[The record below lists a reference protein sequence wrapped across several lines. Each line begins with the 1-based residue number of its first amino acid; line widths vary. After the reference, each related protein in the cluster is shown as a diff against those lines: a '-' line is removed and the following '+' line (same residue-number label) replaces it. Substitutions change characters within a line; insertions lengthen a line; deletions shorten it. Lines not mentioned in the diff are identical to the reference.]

1 MRQVGIPSTRPAL
14 ARAAKLLPLLAALL
28 LSACSPDL
36 DWREL
41 NSAEGNFQVLMP
53 GRPKMVSGPAGGAGG
68 SNATMT
74 MWTAE
79 TGNALFGAGYTDYS
93 DEATTHIDASRDGL
107 VRNIRGKIIEDR
119 DTRDGD
125 MILRVIRLEGVAPD
139 GAARVMHARLYAS
152 SHRLYQMAIIAKPGA
167 LTENDLETFF
177 TSFKRK

>member
-1 MRQVGIPSTRPAL
+1 M
-14 ARAAKLLPLLAALL
+14 ARLLPLLAALL

-53 GRPKMVSGPAGGAGG
+53 GRAKLSSGPVAG

-79 TGNALFGAGYTDYS
+79 TGNALFGAGFTEYS
-93 DEATTHIDASRDGL
+93 DDAATHIDASRDGL
-107 VRNIRGKIIEDR
+107 ARNIRGKIIEDR
-119 DTRDGD
+119 DARDGD
-125 MILRVIRLEGVAPD
+125 MNLRVIRLEGVAPD
-139 GAARVMHARLYAS
+139 GAARVMHARLYANG
-152 SHRLYQMAIIAKPGA
+152 HRLYQIAIIARPGA
-167 LTENDLETFF
+167 LTENDYETFF